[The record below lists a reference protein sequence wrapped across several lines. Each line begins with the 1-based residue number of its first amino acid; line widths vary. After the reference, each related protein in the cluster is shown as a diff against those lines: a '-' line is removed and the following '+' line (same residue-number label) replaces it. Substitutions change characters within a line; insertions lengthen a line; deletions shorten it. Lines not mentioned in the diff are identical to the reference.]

1 MAVNG
6 GEITP
11 AAGFTV
17 EPVDTT
23 GAGDSFAAGF
33 VCSYLRGQPM
43 KECLGAANACGA
55 LSTLKAG
62 GTEGQPTRQTLKRFL
77 AAHRPA

>member
-1 MAVNG
+1 
-6 GEITP
+6 
-11 AAGFTV
+11 
-17 EPVDTT
+17 
-23 GAGDSFAAGF
+23 
-33 VCSYLRGQPM
+33 M